1 MKTRSIAIILLLA
14 CLLAVIPAQPGAAQP
29 TTAAPDGWTGGA
41 MFHSLPPD
49 FVCVGDSFQFQ
60 AAAGV
65 SPPETEPFIDGVIQL
80 APLVTTNVLISA
92 ELGQVSPPRV
102 DHPGHEI
109 EFSFTYTAKKPGRE
123 TVKLVVNN
131 GLAER
136 IERFDV
142 HEKCDYDAYLVT
154 VMHLSFDYGEPFESI
169 TNVTGTGIMKR
180 DREGSQFLQ
189 GDGKYHL
196 EETVLTKPSFCV
208 QYYMPPLIMS
218 GPFELDGKVDDENN
232 SLDVILSFLPPGA
245 PVYHG
250 KTICVDENGE
260 VGEGWGK
267 AMGGDPTLAGKINA
281 TYFLD
286 GGTRRVAIEGGGMDI
301 VKSQADVQYEATLTI
316 IPR

>member
-1 MKTRSIAIILLLA
+1 
-14 CLLAVIPAQPGAAQP
+14 
-29 TTAAPDGWTGGA
+29 

-49 FVCVGDSFQFQ
+49 FVCVGDSFKFQ
-60 AAAGV
+60 AAAGIT
-65 SPPETEPFIDGVIQL
+65 PPPYEPYINGVLQL
-80 APLVTTNVLISA
+80 PPIPVVNVDISA
-92 ELGQVSPPRV
+92 ELGQVSPV
-102 DHPGHEI
+102 HVWHPGEEM

-123 TVKLVVNN
+123 TVKLVVNK
-131 GLAER
+131 GLSEQ

-154 VMHLSFDYGEPFESI
+154 VMHLKADYGEPFESI
-169 TNVTGTGIMKR
+169 THVTGTGIMKR
-180 DREGSQFLQ
+180 DREGSPFLQ
-189 GDGKYHL
+189 GDGKFHL
-196 EETVLTKPSFCV
+196 QEDVLTKPSMCV

-260 VGEGWGK
+260 TGEGWGT
-267 AMGGDPTLAGKINA
+267 AAGGDPTLAGKINA

-286 GGTRRVAIEGGGMDI
+286 GGSRQVAIEGGGMDI